1 MITSDY
7 NDSDPLKINPEEL
20 DDLRVIADVEI
31 SNITLDDYPNLLVF
45 PDSFEK
51 YDRDFGKKVICNIS
65 DEGKT
70 LYTKSIVGFIGRNKT
85 HLSIHSRF
93 ANDGKEDFFL
103 HYMLQKVAK
112 INLLSLQHTMDE
124 DSVFDFLIY
133 LFPLYLKKAI
143 NQGVYKKYITHK
155 YNDANIR
162 GVIDVNRHIRYNEP
176 FNGKVAYSTREYS
189 YDNEVTQLI
198 RHTIEFIRKFKGGG
212 DILSIDA
219 DTNKA
224 VAQIV
229 SATPSFIPNE
239 TQMVIHKNLRPIAHP
254 YFSEYTP
261 LQRLCLQILR
271 HEELKYGQE
280 EDEVYGVLIDAAW
293 LWEEYLAIV
302 LEGRYNHYL
311 KDRGKIYLFENFQ
324 QIIPDYLS
332 IDKKIVADA
341 KYIPL
346 NRESSY
352 GEEKATSIYYKT
364 ITYMYRFCSNQGL
377 LFYPYPD
384 EDVKPT
390 PLKIKTEKRGVN
402 GGTITKLGLRIPSNC
417 DGYPSFCT
425 SMEKYEQDFIK
436 QCDLIKSINHID

>member
-7 NDSDPLKINPEEL
+7 HRIAIDPKELQDLKE
-20 DDLRVIADVEI
+20 IADVGI
-31 SNITLDDYPNLLVF
+31 SDIKLEDYPNLLVF
-45 PDSFEK
+45 PDSFES
-51 YDRDFGKKVICNIS
+51 YDRDFWKKVICNIIN
-65 DEGKT
+65 DEKE
-70 LYTKSIVGFIGRNKT
+70 LYTNSIVGFIGRNKT

-93 ANDGKEDFFL
+93 ADNGNADYFL

-155 YNDANIR
+155 YNDANVR
-162 GVIDVNRHIRYNEP
+162 GIIDVNRHIRFNEP
-176 FNGKVAYSTREYS
+176 FNGKVAYTTREYS

-198 RHTIEFIRKFKGGG
+198 RHTIEFISKYKGSS
-212 DILSIDA
+212 DILNIDT
-219 DTNKA
+219 DTRQA
-224 VAQIV
+224 VSQMI
-229 SATPSFIPNE
+229 SATPSYVSSE
-239 TQMVIHKNLRPIAHP
+239 LQSVIHKNLRPIAHP
-254 YFSEYTP
+254 YYSEYTP

-280 EDEVYGVLIDAAW
+280 ENEIYGVLIDAAW
-293 LWEEYLAIV
+293 LWEEYLALL
-302 LEGRYNHYL
+302 LEGKYVHYM
-311 KDRGKIYLFENFQ
+311 KDKGKKFNLFENSHQ
-324 QIIPDYLS
+324 RIIPDYLS

-346 NRESSY
+346 NRESWY

-364 ITYMYRFCSNQGL
+364 ITYMYRFCSNKGY

-384 EDVKPT
+384 EEVKPVQ
-390 PLKIKTEKRGVN
+390 LKIKTEVDGVN

-417 DGYPSFCT
+417 DSFASFT
-425 SMEKYEQDFIK
+425 SLMYKYEQEFIN
-436 QCDLIKSINHID
+436 QL

>member
-7 NDSDPLKINPEEL
+7 SIANITPDEL

-31 SNITLDDYPNLLVF
+31 SNISLEDYPNLLVF
-45 PDSFEK
+45 PDSFRS
-51 YDRDFGKKVICNIS
+51 YDRDFGNKIICSIA
-65 DEGKT
+65 DEGRKLCT
-70 LYTKSIVGFIGRNKT
+70 NSMVGFIGRNNT

-93 ANDGKEDFFL
+93 ADNGKEDFFL
-103 HYMLQKVAK
+103 HYMLQRVAK
-112 INLLSLQHTMDE
+112 ITLFNLQHTMDG
-124 DSVFDFLIY
+124 DSVFDFLLY
-133 LFPLYLKKAI
+133 LFPLYLKNAI
-143 NQGVYKKYITHK
+143 SQGVYRQYITHK
-155 YNDANIR
+155 YNDANVR
-162 GVIDVNRHIRYNEP
+162 GVIDVSRHIKYNEP
-176 FNGKVAYSTREYS
+176 FNGSVAYTTREYS
-189 YDNEVTQLI
+189 YDNHITQLI
-198 RHTIEFIRKFKGGG
+198 RHTIEFISKNGG
-212 DILSIDA
+212 DDILNIDE
-219 DTNKA
+219 DTKQA
-224 VAQIV
+224 VAQIIG
-229 SATPSFIPNE
+229 ATPSYINNE
-239 TQMVIHKNLRPIAHP
+239 LQSVINKNLTPIAHP
-254 YFSEYTP
+254 YYNEYAP

-311 KDRGKIYLFENFQ
+311 KERGKRFYLFENFQ

-346 NRESSY
+346 NRESWY
-352 GEEKATSIYYKT
+352 GEEMATSIYYKT
-364 ITYMYRFCSNQGL
+364 ITYMYRFCSNQGF

-390 PLKIKTEKRGVN
+390 PLKIKTEIAGVN

-417 DGYPSFCT
+417 DGYPSFCA
-425 SMEKYEQDFIK
+425 SMGKYEQDFIK
-436 QCDLIKSINHID
+436 QCDSLNL

>member
-7 NDSDPLKINPEEL
+7 SIANITPDEL

-31 SNITLDDYPNLLVF
+31 SNISLEDYPNLLVF
-45 PDSFEK
+45 PDSFRS
-51 YDRDFGKKVICNIS
+51 YDRDFGNKIICSIA
-65 DEGKT
+65 DEGRKLCT
-70 LYTKSIVGFIGRNKT
+70 NSMVGFIGRNNT

-93 ANDGKEDFFL
+93 ADNGSEDFFL
-103 HYMLQKVAK
+103 HYMLQRVAK
-112 INLLSLQHTMDE
+112 ITLFNLQHTMDE
-124 DSVFDFLIY
+124 DSVFDFLLY
-133 LFPLYLKKAI
+133 LFPLYLKNAI
-143 NQGVYKKYITHK
+143 SQGVYRQYITHK
-155 YNDANIR
+155 YNDANVR
-162 GVIDVNRHIRYNEP
+162 GVIDVSRHIKYNEP
-176 FNGKVAYSTREYS
+176 FNGSVAYTTREYS
-189 YDNEVTQLI
+189 YDNHITQLI
-198 RHTIEFIRKFKGGG
+198 RHTIEFISKNGG
-212 DILSIDA
+212 DDILNIDE
-219 DTNKA
+219 DTKQA
-224 VAQIV
+224 VAQIIG
-229 SATPSFIPNE
+229 ATPSYINNE
-239 TQMVIHKNLRPIAHP
+239 LQSVINKNLTPIAHP
-254 YFSEYTP
+254 YYNEYAP

-311 KDRGKIYLFENFQ
+311 KERGKRFYLFENFQ

-346 NRESSY
+346 NRESWY

-364 ITYMYRFCSNQGL
+364 ITYMYRFCSNQGF

-390 PLKIKTEKRGVN
+390 PLKIKTEIAGVN

-417 DGYPSFCT
+417 DGYPSFCA
-425 SMEKYEQDFIK
+425 SMGKYEQDFIK
-436 QCDLIKSINHID
+436 QCDSLNL

>member
-7 NDSDPLKINPEEL
+7 HRIAIDPKELQDLKE
-20 DDLRVIADVEI
+20 IADVGI
-31 SNITLDDYPNLLVF
+31 SDIKLEDYPNLLVF
-45 PDSFEK
+45 PDSFES
-51 YDRDFGKKVICNIS
+51 YDRDFGKKVICNIIN
-65 DEGKT
+65 DEKE
-70 LYTKSIVGFIGRNKT
+70 LYTSSIVGFIGRNKT

-93 ANDGKEDFFL
+93 ADNGNADYFL

-162 GVIDVNRHIRYNEP
+162 GVIDVNRHIKYNEP

-198 RHTIEFIRKFKGGG
+198 RHTIEFIRKYKGGG
-212 DILSIDA
+212 DILNIDA
-219 DTNKA
+219 DTNQA

-280 EDEVYGVLIDAAW
+280 ENEIYGVLIDAAW
-293 LWEEYLAIV
+293 LWEEYLALL
-302 LEGRYNHYL
+302 LEGKYVHYM
-311 KDRGKIYLFENFQ
+311 KDKGKKFNLFENSHQ
-324 QIIPDYLS
+324 RIIPDYLS

-346 NRESSY
+346 NRESWY

-364 ITYMYRFCSNQGL
+364 ITYMYRFCSNKGY

-384 EDVKPT
+384 EEVKPVQ
-390 PLKIKTEKRGVN
+390 LKIKTEVDGVN
-402 GGTITKLGLRIPSNC
+402 GGTITKLGLRIPSKC
-417 DGYPSFCT
+417 DSFDRFA
-425 SMEKYEQDFIK
+425 SLMDKYEIEFLNQ
-436 QCDLIKSINHID
+436 L

>member
-1 MITSDY
+1 MITRDY
-7 NDSDPLKINPEEL
+7 NNRDPLKINPEEL

-31 SNITLDDYPNLLVF
+31 SKITLDDYPNLLVF
-45 PDSFEK
+45 PDSFNS

-70 LYTKSIVGFIGRNKT
+70 LYTNSIVGFIGRNKT

-103 HYMLQKVAK
+103 HYMLQKIAK

-212 DILSIDA
+212 DILNIDA

-280 EDEVYGVLIDAAW
+280 EDEVYGVLVDAAW
-293 LWEEYLAIV
+293 LWEEYLAE
-302 LEGRYNHYL
+302 LLRDKYSHYL
-311 KDRGKIYLFENFQ
+311 KNKGEKFYLFKQ
-324 QIIPDYLS
+324 SPRHQIVPDYLS
-332 IDKKIVADA
+332 LDMTKVADA

-346 NRESSY
+346 DEKSRFQEDSSS
-352 GEEKATSIYYKT
+352 ATAIYYKT
-364 ITYMYRFCSNQGL
+364 ITYMYRFSSQEGYL
-377 LFYPYPD
+377 LYPHRN
-384 EDVKPT
+384 EATPT
-390 PLKIKTEKRGVN
+390 IERREIDGFN
-402 GGTITKLGLRIPSNC
+402 EGCITKLGLRIPSGC
-417 DGYPSFCT
+417 S
-425 SMEKYEQDFIK
+425 DFNDFVSRMREEEAILYD
-436 QCDLIKSINHID
+436 QL